1 MAVIGPGAE
10 VERATDIE
18 PLLNG
23 ITDFEYV
30 TVLNPMTDDFAVK
43 VAMDVPVNVPY
54 TARNKDGAILNET
67 EINQIYGVPMR
78 GPDFKGRQ
86 HLSTSMVIR
95 AGETYNFKGPE
106 ALVAV
111 RQLVNEIMQRDGN
124 QRLQSDPHLRNEVE
138 QKIVISRGSVQDIM
152 DRNLQSPRSQIDDAI
167 NRSNEVPHGNEQP
180 FPGLR
185 GQVTEKDKGTTVP
198 NPNPGS
204 GVTYSPKK
212 LGRPK
217 KTDR

>member
-10 VERATDIE
+10 VEQATGIE

-43 VAMDVPVNVPY
+43 VAMDVPVSMPY
-54 TARNKDGAILNET
+54 TARTQDGVTINE
-67 EINQIYGVPMR
+67 NQISQTYGVGMR
-78 GPDFKGRQ
+78 GPDFKGKQ

-124 QRLQSDPHLRNEVE
+124 QRLQSDPQLRNQVE
-138 QKIVISRGSVQDIM
+138 QKIIISRGSVQDIM
-152 DRNLQSPRSQIDDAI
+152 DRNLQSPLSQISDAI
-167 NRSNEVPHGNEQP
+167 TKSNEVSHGNEQP

-185 GQVTEKDKGTTVP
+185 GQATEKGQSTTVTD
-198 NPNPGS
+198 PNPGS
-204 GVTYSPKK
+204 GVTYSPKRV
-212 LGRPK
+212 GRPK
-217 KTDR
+217 KTSS